1 MASGAGNGNRVYVK
15 VGDAIRLVL
24 PYSETCVRWGV
35 AGKPVYVAI
44 GEEGS
49 ADLIHDDGSMFP
61 MPISVGEAGIR
72 TDEAGRY
79 YVPSRAVVSPEAG
92 LRPLPPQGLS

>member
-1 MASGAGNGNRVYVK
+1 MAPEGNGNRVYLK
-15 VGDAIRLVL
+15 VGDVIRLVMPYL
-24 PYSETCVRWGV
+24 PTCISWGV

-49 ADLIHDDGSMFP
+49 ADLLHDDGSMFP
-61 MPISVGEAGIR
+61 MPILVGEAGIR

-79 YVPSRAVVSPEAG
+79 WVSSSAVVPPVAG
-92 LRPLPPQGLS
+92 LRPLRPGLD